1 MADSDGRQPPPI
13 VRGRGPLRP
22 PGLAAGLLTLLAGRI
37 VAAAEE
43 GASVRG
49 RASEPVEL
57 KPGAFVRE
65 EARRAEI
72 EQWAWRRVRSMR
84 AFFTHLTIFVGINF
98 ILFLVDSS
106 TAGPAWFYIPMLSW
120 GLLLALHGLHA
131 YDLLP
136 WTTQGWEQR
145 KVRELVIS
153 RMREEQHLKD

>member
-1 MADSDGRQPPPI
+1 MLT
-13 VRGRGPLRP
+13 GRGT
-22 PGLAAGLLTLLAGRI
+22 AA
-37 VAAAEE
+37 VEE
-43 GASVRG
+43 DAVVRG

-57 KPGAFVRE
+57 KPGVFVRE

-72 EQWAWRRVRSMR
+72 EQWAWARVRSMR
-84 AFFTHLTIFVGINF
+84 AFYTHLTIFVGINF

-136 WTTQGWEQR
+136 WTTRGWEQR
-145 KVRELVIS
+145 KVRELIIS
-153 RMREEQHLKD
+153 RMREEQHLND